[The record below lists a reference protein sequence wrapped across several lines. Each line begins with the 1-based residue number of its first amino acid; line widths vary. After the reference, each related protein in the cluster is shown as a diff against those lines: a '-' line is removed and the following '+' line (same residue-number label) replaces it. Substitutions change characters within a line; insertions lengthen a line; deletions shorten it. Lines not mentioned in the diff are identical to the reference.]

1 MNTAVFRALAI
12 GPESSRAELTIDI
25 TTLGRTTGLPRRI
38 EIWFHRV
45 DGHWYLTGIPIA
57 RSWYA
62 NLLANPRFVVHI
74 KYGVMA
80 DLPATARV
88 VDEQTR
94 RRVIPQVLALQNRS
108 DLGTNGGHDL
118 DMWLA
123 RSPLVEIVFDDEA
136 LTATHMT
143 NAGGEV

>member
-12 GPESSRAELTIDI
+12 GPESSRAERTIDI

-62 NLLANPRFVVHI
+62 NLLANPRFVVHL
-74 KYGVMA
+74 KYGVEA

-88 VDEQTR
+88 ADEETR

-136 LTATHMT
+136 LTASQMT
-143 NAGGEV
+143 NAEGEV

>member
-12 GPESSRAELTIDI
+12 GPESSRAERTIDI
-25 TTLGRTTGLPRRI
+25 TTVGRTTGLPRRI

-57 RSWYA
+57 RNWYA
-62 NLLANPRFVVHI
+62 NLLANPRFVVHL
-74 KYGVMA
+74 KYGVEA

-88 VDEQTR
+88 ADEETR

-108 DLGTNGGHDL
+108 DLGTNGGQDL

-143 NAGGEV
+143 NAEGEA

>member
-12 GPESSRAELTIDI
+12 GPESSRAERTIDI

-38 EIWFHRV
+38 EIWLHRV

-62 NLLANPRFVVHI
+62 NLLANPRFVVHL
-74 KYGVMA
+74 KYGVEA

-88 VDEQTR
+88 ADEQTR

-118 DMWLA
+118 DTWLA
-123 RSPLVEIVFDDEA
+123 RSPLMEIVFDDEA

-143 NAGGEV
+143 NAEGEV